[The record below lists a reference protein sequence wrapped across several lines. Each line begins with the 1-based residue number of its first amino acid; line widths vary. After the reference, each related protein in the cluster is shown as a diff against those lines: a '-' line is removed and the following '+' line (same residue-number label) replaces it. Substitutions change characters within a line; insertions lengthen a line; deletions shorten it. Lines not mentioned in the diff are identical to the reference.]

1 MYEKLFA
8 VYNNIM
14 QDPQDK
20 VEIFTKMHVIDD
32 VSSQV
37 FPISG
42 QAVSLL
48 FVFFPNSR

>member
-20 VEIFTKMHVIDD
+20 VEILTKMHVIDV
-32 VSSQV
+32 VSNQV
-37 FPISG
+37 WDLQVPK
-42 QAVSLL
+42 
-48 FVFFPNSR
+48 NT